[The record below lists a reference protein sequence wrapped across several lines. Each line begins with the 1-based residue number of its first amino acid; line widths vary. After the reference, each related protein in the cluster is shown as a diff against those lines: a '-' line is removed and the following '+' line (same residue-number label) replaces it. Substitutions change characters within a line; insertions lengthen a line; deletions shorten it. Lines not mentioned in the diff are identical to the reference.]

1 MIYVDTIFFK
11 ELQYLNYFLGAYC
24 TFEDLS
30 TISPPDFLTPD
41 IGLGEV
47 VPSSQYLSYTC
58 TESDLMLPN
67 SVDLDSNF
75 ALEVDCV
82 DGKYIA
88 PLWPEQCEPE
98 AVCSTI
104 PDLPDAEI
112 PLVRADNRTKYRA
125 SEQVKKIVNLKEIH
139 RSVCIESK

>member
-1 MIYVDTIFFK
+1 
-11 ELQYLNYFLGAYC
+11 
-24 TFEDLS
+24 
-30 TISPPDFLTPD
+30 
-41 IGLGEV
+41 
-47 VPSSQYLSYTC
+47 
-58 TESDLMLPN
+58 MLPN

-104 PDLPDAEI
+104 PNPPDADI
-112 PLVRADNRTKYRA
+112 VLVRADNGTKYRA
-125 SEQVKKIVNLKEIH
+125 GEQVKIIGKKSAQHYIYIHLQLSNSVNIFFTFLH
-139 RSVCIESK
+139 RFILFVLTREQF

>member
-1 MIYVDTIFFK
+1 M
-11 ELQYLNYFLGAYC
+11 
-24 TFEDLS
+24 S
-30 TISPPDFLTPD
+30 SISPPEFLTPD
-41 IGLGEV
+41 LGLGEV

-98 AVCSTI
+98 AVCTTI
-104 PDLPDAEI
+104 PNPPDAEI
-112 PLVRADNRTKYRA
+112 ALVRADNRTKYRA
-125 SEQVKKIVNLKEIH
+125 GEQVNPIEKKNPSNIQLQLSN
-139 RSVCIESK
+139 